1 MVGQSFKRGYRHC
14 RSGCCAV
21 GSAPAL
27 GAGGRAFESPHSDH
41 VGAKFALLRRFV
53 FYCPLCRGKIHL
65 QANAGCTCPLPLIH
79 AGKGFRGQR
88 LHRLLVRLWCPSR
101 CVLRRSMTHCCAFVH
116 RQLLNPPKKYGA
128 IWSRIFLYFW
138 SVPGPFPRPSEKQ
151 RQIGSLLLFTSF
163 NICSTADFCCPVR

>member
-1 MVGQSFKRGYRHC
+1 MVARLLWEQEAGRSSRPTRTTSEQSSLCSDVLSFIAPFAGE
-14 RSGCCAV
+14 RSTC
-21 GSAPAL
+21 S
-27 GAGGRAFESPHSDH
+27 R
-41 VGAKFALLRRFV
+41 
-53 FYCPLCRGKIHL
+53 
-65 QANAGCTCPLPLIH
+65 ANAGCTCPLPSSMP
-79 AGKGFRGQR
+79 AKGFRGQR

-138 SVPGPFPRPSEKQ
+138 SVPGPFPRPSKKQ
-151 RQIGSLLLFTSF
+151 RQIESLLLFTSF